1 MNSKKTR
8 KALIGTFIG
17 MMALTAASAATAG
30 VAWFTTTRTAT
41 VQLPSAQIVS
51 NRGELLV
58 GKFATDPTARHFYD
72 ATSDYN
78 NAKMDAISSVNG
90 ADFYNA
96 LLDVDGSELGK
107 YEKDATPTIA
117 EVGFSASTQDGADT
131 KLGVYLDGM
140 TVKLTDDYKEET
152 LAGVTSQTAFVL
164 GETAKKVHEV
174 KVDDKVLVET
184 TDYSFDAA
192 SNTLTFT
199 VAPANAAVIEVKY
212 QLEEAVEVADDPIKN
227 SVRIAL
233 FSKNGATASG
243 EAAVATEENLK
254 LVWDTTHSTTPSAEV
269 HRGVKAGEKD
279 KLAYQE
285 SHFIAN
291 ASQKWVDL
299 ENTPKDILK
308 VTSSSAQKD
317 LKEVFTAA
325 DAQAEFELANLPV
338 SGEGIVVT
346 AALDKV
352 LVKGAEDDLAKWTL
366 NPATKKITRAEAL
379 AEGDYVDIFYH
390 FTEEVTY
397 TADGAF
403 TYAKTGRRVTLTNPN
418 LGQGDVVK
426 VDYRYD
432 EIKDVT
438 LANDDAKADL
448 YYAGSDLKADTTDKD
463 LSKYGAYLGST
474 DAGRLDVVVRAWIEG
489 TDADHKVSGSG
500 YYPTTLNSIDIT
512 YHNYELS
519 MLVSLEAIDTSVA

>member
-72 ATSDYN
+72 ATDDYD

-117 EVGFSASTQDGADT
+117 EVGFSASTQTGADT

-140 TVKLTDDYKEET
+140 TITLTDDYKEES
-152 LAGVTSQTAFVL
+152 LPGADGIKKDFVL

-174 KVDDKVLVET
+174 KVNDVVLAENK
-184 TDYSFDAA
+184 YSFDAEH
-192 SNTLTFT
+192 NTLTFT
-199 VAPANAAVIEVKY
+199 EAPDNGADIEVKY
-212 QLEEAVEVADDPIKN
+212 QLEKAVEVADDPIKK

-243 EAAVATEENLK
+243 EATVATEENLK
-254 LVWDTTHSTTPSAEV
+254 LVWDTTDDGVEA

-291 ASQKWVDL
+291 SSQKWVDL
-299 ENTPKDILK
+299 KNSPKEILK

-317 LKEVFTAA
+317 LKEVFTATA
-325 DAQAEFELANLPV
+325 AQAEFVLANLPV
-338 SGEGIVVT
+338 SGEGIEVT

-352 LVKGAEDDLAKWTL
+352 LVNGEEETDLTKWTL
-366 NPATKKITRAEAL
+366 DPATKKIAVTRAEAL

-397 TADGAF
+397 GTEGTY
-403 TYAKTGRRVTLTNPN
+403 TYANTGRRLTLTNPN
-418 LGQGDVVK
+418 LGQGDEIK

-432 EIKDVT
+432 EIKAVT
-438 LANDDAKADL
+438 LANDNAKADL
-448 YYAGSDLKADTTDKD
+448 YYAGDNLKADTDKD
-463 LSKYGAYLGST
+463 LSNYGAYLGST
-474 DAGRLDVVVRAWIEG
+474 EDGRLDVVVRAWIEG

-500 YYPTTLNSIDIT
+500 YNPTTLNSIDIT

-519 MLVSLEAIDTSVA
+519 MLVSLEAIDTKAI